1 MKVTEDDFGG
11 CLVPYIHILITLL
24 YAADSRPGAF
34 TQCGLWSVVRFKLFC
49 VETN

>member
-34 TQCGLWSVVRFKLFC
+34 TQCGLWSGSSCFA
-49 VETN
+49 